1 MDNDQDATRRRG
13 EDAGLYNYSS
23 TDTKPA
29 SEAHWP
35 RRLISQ
41 SLGTKNRSR
50 QALAKIKSTGQAS
63 SVSAMLRSGRR
74 QLPVD
79 WPARRSFRAVSK
91 HKAVHYARLRAASS
105 ICHIHVRLT
114 LKQGCHMQKWCAFCQ
129 CQSAI
134 KSKNDSCL
142 PLRDVSYILRTYHT
156 SLRSR

>member
-79 WPARRSFRAVSK
+79 WPARRSFRAAVTCKNGAPSANVK
-91 HKAVHYARLRAASS
+91 VPLKARM
-105 ICHIHVRLT
+105 IHVHLSEMLAT
-114 LKQGCHMQKWCAFCQ
+114 ADIPH
-129 CQSAI
+129 
-134 KSKNDSCL
+134 
-142 PLRDVSYILRTYHT
+142 
-156 SLRSR
+156 